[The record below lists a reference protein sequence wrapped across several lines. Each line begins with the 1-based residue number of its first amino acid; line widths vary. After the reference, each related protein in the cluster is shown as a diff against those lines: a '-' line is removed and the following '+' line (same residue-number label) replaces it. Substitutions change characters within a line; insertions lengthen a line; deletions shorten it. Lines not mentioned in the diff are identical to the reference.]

1 MMGLLKIILFFI
13 LFMIIIKF
21 VRLISRFRSSTK
33 QTIDDLKNK
42 QREESI
48 HFEDVEEA
56 DFREI
61 DFDNEKESEDNKI

>member
-1 MMGLLKIILFFI
+1 MTGFIKIILFFI

-21 VRLISRFRSSTK
+21 VRLISRYRSSTK

-56 DFREI
+56 DFKEI
-61 DFDNEKESEDNKI
+61 DFDNEKESKDN

>member
-1 MMGLLKIILFFI
+1 MMGFLKIILFFI

-48 HFEDVEEA
+48 HFDDVEEA

>member
-1 MMGLLKIILFFI
+1 MMGFLKIILFFI

-42 QREESI
+42 QREESL
-48 HFEDVEEA
+48 HFDDVEEA

-61 DFDNEKESEDNKI
+61 DFDNEKESEDNRI

>member
-1 MMGLLKIILFFI
+1 MGILKIILFFI
-13 LFMIIIKF
+13 FFMIIIKF
-21 VRLISRFRSSTK
+21 VRLISRYRSSTK

-48 HFEDVEEA
+48 HFEDIEEA
-56 DFREI
+56 DFKEI

>member
-1 MMGLLKIILFFI
+1 MMGILKIILFFI
-13 LFMIIIKF
+13 FFMIIIKF
-21 VRLISRFRSSTK
+21 VRLISRYRSSTK

-48 HFEDVEEA
+48 HFEDIEEA
-56 DFREI
+56 DFKEI